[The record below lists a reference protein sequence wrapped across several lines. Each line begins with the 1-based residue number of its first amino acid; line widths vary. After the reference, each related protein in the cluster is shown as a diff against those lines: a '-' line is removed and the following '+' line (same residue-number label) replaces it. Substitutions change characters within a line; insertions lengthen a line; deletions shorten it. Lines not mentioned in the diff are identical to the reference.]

1 VRGGQAQS
9 MTGRGRSNAA
19 ATGLG
24 QVEGLRARRWFADKS
39 CGAHNV
45 ETIERVTARS
55 HTGCARPSGCWNIAS
70 SGFRCS

>member
-24 QVEGLRARRWFADKS
+24 QVEACGHAAGSRTNRA
-39 CGAHNV
+39 
-45 ETIERVTARS
+45 E
-55 HTGCARPSGCWNIAS
+55 HTMWKLSNAS
-70 SGFRCS
+70 PPEAILDVLVPPAAGT